1 MPDSRVVVAGPGP
14 KLFFVLPA
22 YNEEPNIGG
31 QLATIRALM
40 ERKGFA
46 YTVFVVD
53 DGSRDGT
60 AVAVEALAGTMP
72 VRLIQ
77 HQTNRGVGKAFQ
89 TGFKAVAEVAA
100 DDDVIITMDADN
112 TQNLKTVEFMVE
124 KIGEG
129 YEVVIGSTF
138 ASGGMMIGVPFVRY
152 VISRACNLMYRVL
165 FPIRG
170 IHTYTGFYRA
180 YSGAAI
186 RQAYEHFGDR
196 LIEADGFVV
205 MAELLV
211 KFRQIPLFIA
221 EVPVIMRYNLKGGPS
236 KMRVLRTIGTHLRVM
251 LKQLPKRR
259 IV

>member
-1 MPDSRVVVAGPGP
+1 MPELRAVAAGPRP
-14 KLFFVLPA
+14 TLFFLLPA
-22 YNEEPNIGG
+22 YNEEANIGS
-31 QLATIRALM
+31 QLVTIRAMM

-60 AVAVEALAGTMP
+60 AAVVEALAGTMP

-89 TGFKAVAEVAA
+89 TGFKAVTEVAA
-100 DDDVIITMDADN
+100 DEDIIITMDADN

-124 KIGEG
+124 RIGEG
-129 YEVVIGSTF
+129 YEVVIGSTY
-138 ASGGMMIGVPFVRY
+138 ALGGMMIGVPFVRY
-152 VISRACNLMYRVL
+152 VISRTCNLMYRVL
-165 FPIRG
+165 FPIKG

-186 RQAYEHFGDR
+186 RRAYGHFGDH

-211 KFRQIPLFIA
+211 KFRQIPLFIT
-221 EVPVIMRYNLKGGPS
+221 EVPVIMRYDLKVGAS

-251 LKQLPKRR
+251 LKHLLKRR